1 MRPLECSEPRIDRRQ
16 LDVELGAAVLAAR
29 QTGSFLIL
37 HVVSVCFVG
46 RQVQFFENLS
56 SPHFFSF

>member
-29 QTGSFLIL
+29 QTGSFIFL

-46 RQVQFFENLS
+46 RQVNLVCLLL
-56 SPHFFSF
+56 SPPYLFV